1 MRRPWSVIHNRIGN
15 IEHISRLRRNAAALC
30 REGRLSDICITGHAL
45 INHNAV
51 NVFVRVS
58 IIGVAHISCHIT
70 VGQCNGIL
78 ALYHNALAGI
88 LLSESRLT
96 H

>member
-1 MRRPWSVIHNRIGN
+1 M
-15 IEHISRLRRNAAALC
+15 L
-30 REGRLSDICITGHAL
+30 L

-88 LLSESRLT
+88 RVRVASDTLISAVQ
-96 H
+96 